1 MSTSWLHQIRISCF
15 QSSCSLVLIKCHWE
29 RTHYCKSTLSVS
41 AGSSPFLL
49 RCFTTEI
56 TSTVGHKVMVQV
68 KTNPATNLPVEYLQ
82 VDQYHSLT
90 ADATASML
98 GAGTKVGAQY
108 WSCVG
113 RARDLSL
120 RAVTSALIPLN
131 RL

>member
-1 MSTSWLHQIRISCF
+1 M
-15 QSSCSLVLIKCHWE
+15 
-29 RTHYCKSTLSVS
+29 
-41 AGSSPFLL
+41 
-49 RCFTTEI
+49 
-56 TSTVGHKVMVQV
+56 
-68 KTNPATNLPVEYLQ
+68 
-82 VDQYHSLT
+82 DQYHSLT

-120 RAVTSALIPLN
+120 HAVTSALIPLN